1 MLKSTVIIF
10 SVAELVNKKIKNF
23 FIFILKGSER
33 PAIIALKG
41 AINMTEIRQTIIDN
55 LKAVCKVKKIK
66 NVDIAAFMG
75 VSAGSVSNWFKGTNF
90 LDVENLYKLC
100 QWLGV
105 SLDQI
110 FGVSPIVFGAL
121 SPEENDLVVC
131 YRKADAG
138 TQAAVRKLLDV
149 PDKKDG
155 EMSGI

>member
-1 MLKSTVIIF
+1 M
-10 SVAELVNKKIKNF
+10 
-23 FIFILKGSER
+23 
-33 PAIIALKG
+33 KG

-55 LKAVCKVKKIK
+55 IKAVCKVKKIK

-100 QWLGV
+100 QYLGV

-110 FGVSPIVFGAL
+110 FGVAPIVFGAL
-121 SPEENDLVVC
+121 NPEENDIVIA

-138 TQAAVRKLLDV
+138 TKAAVRKLLDV

-155 EMSGI
+155 EMSAT